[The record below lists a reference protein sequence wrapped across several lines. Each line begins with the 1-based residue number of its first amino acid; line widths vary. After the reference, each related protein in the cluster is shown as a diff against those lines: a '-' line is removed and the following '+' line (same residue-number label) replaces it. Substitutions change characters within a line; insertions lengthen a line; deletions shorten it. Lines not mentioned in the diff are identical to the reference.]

1 MITKIEIDGFKSFSD
16 FQMEFTPFTVIAGTN
31 ASGKSNLFDALHL
44 LSNLAVMDLRT
55 AFSYKNLRGDV
66 KELFT
71 QYGDKVTARK
81 MHFAVELLVERKI
94 VDNWGGQCDIKT
106 PRLRYELTIARKEN
120 GKGFEELVVEYEY
133 LTKSIRMMIN
143 GQKNILEKKIS
154 RFGKTHRVEAVPNLI
169 FIQSR

>member
-120 GKGFEELVVEYEY
+120 GKGFEELVVE
-133 LTKSIRMMIN
+133 
-143 GQKNILEKKIS
+143 
-154 RFGKTHRVEAVPNLI
+154 
-169 FIQSR
+169 